1 MQLLAYN
8 FPKTHFLFENNESFY
23 QQIKYVSIFVKKKK
37 NEAKLYFSLIER
49 YTPKLILYL

>member
-37 NEAKLYFSLIER
+37 KTKQSYIFL
-49 YTPKLILYL
+49 